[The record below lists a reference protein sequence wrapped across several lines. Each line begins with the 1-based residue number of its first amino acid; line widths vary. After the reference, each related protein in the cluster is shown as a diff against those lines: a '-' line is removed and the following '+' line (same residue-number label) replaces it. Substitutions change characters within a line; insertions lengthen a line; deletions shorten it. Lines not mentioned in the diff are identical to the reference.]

1 MTKVLVINNHLEA
14 SIREK
19 LQNKMGADYDLTYV
33 EDIPD
38 YAVKDNPTVAAAI
51 DESVF
56 LIYVI
61 LNGEEL
67 PFEKWIIEE
76 AIRLGK
82 RIVAIYIST
91 LEVSVPMEI
100 ESYADAIVNIDSPS
114 FGAAIAGG
122 GVFEQPD
129 MTPRPS
135 RTVKRIVC
143 K

>member
-1 MTKVLVINNHLEA
+1 MTKVLEINNHLDA
-14 SIREK
+14 TVREM
-19 LQNKMGADYDLTYV
+19 LQDKMGADYDLTYV

-38 YAVKDNPTVAAAI
+38 YAVKDNPTVATAI
-51 DESVF
+51 EESVF

-61 LNGEEL
+61 LNGKEL

-91 LEVSVPMEI
+91 LDARIPIEI
-100 ESYADAIVNIDSPS
+100 ESYADAIVNIDSPG
-114 FGAAIAGG
+114 FGTAITGG

-135 RTVKRIVC
+135 RTIKRTEC
-143 K
+143 

>member
-1 MTKVLVINNHLEA
+1 MAKVLVINNHLEA

-19 LQNKMGADYDLTYV
+19 LKNKMGADYDLTYV
-33 EDIPD
+33 EDFPGFTE
-38 YAVKDNPTVAAAI
+38 KDNPDVAKAI
-51 DESVF
+51 EDSAF

-67 PFEKWIIEE
+67 PYQKWIIEE

-91 LEVSVPMEI
+91 LDARIPIEI
-100 ESYADAIVNIDSPS
+100 ESCADAIVNIDSPG
-114 FGAAIAGG
+114 FGAAITGG
-122 GVFEQPD
+122 GVFEHPD

-135 RTVKRIVC
+135 RTIKRTEC
-143 K
+143 

>member
-1 MTKVLVINNHLEA
+1 MIKVLVINNHLDA
-14 SIREK
+14 SVKEK

-38 YAVKDNPTVAAAI
+38 FSVKDNPTVAKAFG
-51 DESVF
+51 DSEF
-56 LIYVI
+56 LVYII

-82 RIVAIYIST
+82 RIVAIYLST
-91 LEVSVPMEI
+91 LEVGIPEEI
-100 ESYADAIVNIDSPS
+100 ESYADTIVNIDSPG
-114 FGAAIAGG
+114 FGAAIAGD

-135 RTVKRIVC
+135 RTIRRTEC
-143 K
+143 

>member
-1 MTKVLVINNHLEA
+1 MAKVLVINNHLEA

-38 YAVKDNPTVAAAI
+38 YAVKDNPTVATAI
-51 DESVF
+51 EESVF

-61 LNGEEL
+61 LNGKEL

-91 LEVSVPMEI
+91 L
-100 ESYADAIVNIDSPS
+100 DARIPI
-114 FGAAIAGG
+114 AA
-122 GVFEQPD
+122 
-129 MTPRPS
+129 R
-135 RTVKRIVC
+135 
-143 K
+143 

>member
-1 MTKVLVINNHLEA
+1 MVKVLVINNHLEA

-33 EDIPD
+33 EDFPGFTQKGNPD
-38 YAVKDNPTVAAAI
+38 VAKAI
-51 DESVF
+51 EDSDF
-56 LIYVI
+56 LVYVI
-61 LNGEEL
+61 LDGEGL
-67 PFEKWIIEE
+67 PYQQWIIEE

-91 LEVSVPMEI
+91 LEVELPGEMDL
-100 ESYADAIVNIDSPS
+100 YADSIVNIDSPS
-114 FGAAIAGG
+114 FGSAIAGV
-122 GVFEQPD
+122 GVFEQSD

-135 RTVKRIVC
+135 KTVKRIVC

>member
-1 MTKVLVINNHLEA
+1 MAKVLVINNHLEA

-33 EDIPD
+33 EDFPGFTE
-38 YAVKDNPTVAAAI
+38 KDNPDVAKAI
-51 DESVF
+51 EDSAF
-56 LIYVI
+56 LVYVI
-61 LNGEEL
+61 LDGEEL
-67 PFEKWIIEE
+67 PYQQWIIEE

-91 LEVSVPMEI
+91 LEVKIPEEI
-100 ESYADAIVNIDSPS
+100 ESYSDAIVNIESPG

-135 RTVKRIVC
+135 RTIRRTEC
-143 K
+143 